1 MLPREMV
8 MRVNKMITKEK
19 MLWSVIKFFKEMYG
33 DQFVEFVSGYPGLK
47 GYKRKCMGF
56 SQGQIKLSVI
66 MRCLY

>member
-1 MLPREMV
+1 
-8 MRVNKMITKEK
+8 
-19 MLWSVIKFFKEMYG
+19 MYG
-33 DQFVEFVSGYPGLK
+33 DQFGEFVSGYPGLK